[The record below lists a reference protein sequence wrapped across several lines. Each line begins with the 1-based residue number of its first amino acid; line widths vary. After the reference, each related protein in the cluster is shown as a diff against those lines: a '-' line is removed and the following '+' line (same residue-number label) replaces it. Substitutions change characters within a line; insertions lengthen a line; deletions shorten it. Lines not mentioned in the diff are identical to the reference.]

1 MAAKHAIAGAVAGGA
16 FGLTALPPRRA
27 QAGSNRRRVEV
38 RGTLVRCVDSMNAPP
53 PTPVA
58 SPPTPPGK
66 RAPSRAIALV
76 ANGVLGLMFLTSFG
90 GCMKWGCQYDHLS
103 DDASIGLAIVSAV
116 VCLAATI
123 TATVV
128 FVLNLRR
135 KDESVA
141 TVTGLVLT
149 TTLGAAVT
157 VLSPIFWLLAG
168 SGPMT
173 GFGGWGRPLRIG
185 KRALTPGVRASSE
198 WANGPRP
205 CVEGLD
211 AETRAA
217 LRDLW
222 LHDARKEHASVPAF
236 GQVAWQ
242 LVALG
247 APADLVRRAHRSCLQ
262 EIDHAERCFALA
274 SAYGGEDL
282 GVQEMPAL
290 YPGGAELPRDR
301 QRALVKVA
309 IEALTDGALLEDYN
323 AELAA
328 TALADVRDPA
338 AREALVRVVEDEREH
353 ARLAWDIIA
362 FCVERGGNP
371 VACALRKTFDS
382 MQDEPVSLYDRDL
395 ERRVEALPD
404 KSALYAHGRVRPD
417 VIGPVFRERKAAA
430 ARRLEELLAPAFI
443 DRRAA

>member
-1 MAAKHAIAGAVAGGA
+1 MPGA
-16 FGLTALPPRRA
+16 
-27 QAGSNRRRVEV
+27 
-38 RGTLVRCVDSMNAPP
+38 LVRSVEPMNAPP
-53 PTPVA
+53 LGPMA
-58 SPPTPPGK
+58 CPPTPPGN
-66 RAPSRAIALV
+66 RPPSRAIALV
-76 ANGVLGLMFLTSFG
+76 GNGVLGLMLLTSFAG
-90 GCMKWGCQYDHLS
+90 SVKWGCQRDHLS
-103 DDASIGLAIVSAV
+103 DDASFGLAVVSVV
-116 VCLAATI
+116 VCLAAAI
-123 TATVV
+123 TATVI
-128 FVLNLRR
+128 FALNLRR
-135 KDESVA
+135 KEESAV

-149 TTLGAAVT
+149 ILLGVAST
-157 VLSPIFWLLAG
+157 VLSPLFWLIAG
-168 SGPMT
+168 MGPMT

-205 CVEGLD
+205 RVDGLD
-211 AETRAA
+211 AETRAV

-247 APADLVRRAHRSCLQ
+247 APADLVRRAHLSCLQ

-282 GVQEMPAL
+282 GVQDMPAL
-290 YPGGAELPRDR
+290 LSGGAELPSDR
-301 QRALVKVA
+301 LRALVKVA
-309 IEALTDGALLEDYN
+309 TEALTDGALLEDYN

-362 FCVERGGNP
+362 FCVERGGDP
-371 VACALRKTFDS
+371 VARALRKTFDRL
-382 MQDEPVSLYDRDL
+382 QEEPVSLYDRDL

-404 KSALYAHGRVRPD
+404 KSALYAHGRVRRD
-417 VIGPVFRERKAAA
+417 VVGPGFRERKAAA
-430 ARRLEELLAPAFI
+430 ARRLEEILVPAVT

>member
-1 MAAKHAIAGAVAGGA
+1 
-16 FGLTALPPRRA
+16 
-27 QAGSNRRRVEV
+27 
-38 RGTLVRCVDSMNAPP
+38 MNLPP

-58 SPPTPPGK
+58 APPTPPGK
-66 RAPSRAIALV
+66 RPPSRTIALV
-76 ANGVLGLMFLTSFG
+76 ANGVLGLMLLMSFG
-90 GCMKWGCQYDHLS
+90 GCAKWGCQYDHLS
-103 DDASIGLAIVSAV
+103 DEASVGLAFVSVV
-116 VCLAATI
+116 VCLAAAI
-123 TATVV
+123 TATVI

-135 KDESVA
+135 NHESAA
-141 TVTGLVLT
+141 TVTGLVLSI
-149 TTLGAAVT
+149 LFGIGST
-157 VLSPIFWLLAG
+157 VLSPIFWLIAG

-205 CVEGLD
+205 CVDGLD
-211 AETRAA
+211 AETRAV

-247 APADLVRRAHRSCLQ
+247 APADLVRRAHVSCLQ

-282 GVQEMPAL
+282 GVQDMPAL
-290 YPGGAELPRDR
+290 LPGGAELPSDR

-309 IEALTDGALLEDYN
+309 TEALTDGALLEDYN

-362 FCVERGGNP
+362 FCIKRGGDA
-371 VACALRKTFDS
+371 VARALRKTFDS
-382 MQDEPVSLYDRDL
+382 MQEDPVSLYDREL

-404 KSALYAHGRVRPD
+404 KSALYAHGRVRRD
-417 VIGPVFRERKAAA
+417 VVVLVFRERKVAA
-430 ARRLEELLAPAFI
+430 ARKLEELLAPAAVAK
-443 DRRAA
+443 RAA